1 MTIGIENDFH
11 YFDIG
16 VMNYILQSLIL
27 IIQTLQNNLLDTPCY
42 VPPGYHTLPPRK
54 KKIGLDA

>member
-16 VMNYILQSLIL
+16 VMNYTIHDFND
-27 IIQTLQNNLLDTPCY
+27 TNLT
-42 VPPGYHTLPPRK
+42 K
-54 KKIGLDA
+54 